1 MIFSS
6 QLPENPQNDV
16 NLASLTDSNFKI
28 TKVDAR
34 ILLFYISNKYQNK
47 DQKHA
52 FSPKQKSLIMQT
64 IYSVSSGEFG
74 KIGEKMIQ
82 PFLENWPEAP
92 KFQLT
97 NVKCMRK
104 QLAVLEQRLAGEN
117 SSKNVDRGV
126 FLANGFLTVA
136 DLVCATQLDFFNF
149 GDQDIFELGKA

>member
-1 MIFSS
+1 
-6 QLPENPQNDV
+6 
-16 NLASLTDSNFKI
+16 
-28 TKVDAR
+28 
-34 ILLFYISNKYQNK
+34 
-47 DQKHA
+47 
-52 FSPKQKSLIMQT
+52 MQT